1 MIRSRTWTVVL
12 LSISVFVIAA
22 SLVAYARAPQTDE
35 AHRASEALTLL
46 HDGHLGLSIVEARGT
61 WLAGVDRHSYWVMPA
76 YATFLSGV
84 FAILPT
90 SIMIMR
96 AMSIAFGIVTLVSI
110 YFFGKNLFGSRAIG
124 AAALVILAVSY
135 DFANIASNARAD
147 IMCVAF
153 GWIGLALY
161 VSLRH
166 RSFSVALLSAN
177 TSIAISCL
185 THPYGGLFL
194 LSLAIIVAA
203 QDAKRLDVRAVL
215 CAAAPYAI
223 ALVGWGLFISED
235 PASWHRQFF
244 GNIAAGRMSSLSHPV
259 LAIVRE
265 VRERYLGYF
274 SGFGVDVPRVFHLK
288 LLVTLSYAAGVAY
301 LITDRLRHKST
312 DRRQHFLLL
321 APTALVAG
329 SLAFFE
335 GTKWY
340 VYIIHLLPWLALVVA
355 VSAIDAW
362 RRYPHTRRA
371 IVAAAGV
378 LALLQIG
385 IVAGYAWTNTFKN
398 VYLPTVEYLRANS
411 APNGTIIGGA
421 EFAFRLGFGPQLR
434 DDYRLGFFSHVK
446 PTTFVLNSSYRDQI
460 AQYRRSNPEISEY
473 VQRLLT
479 SDCRKSYERGE
490 YEVFLCDASTPAVV
504 VDRGRK

>member
-1 MIRSRTWTVVL
+1 
-12 LSISVFVIAA
+12 
-22 SLVAYARAPQTDE
+22 
-35 AHRASEALTLL
+35 
-46 HDGHLGLSIVEARGT
+46 
-61 WLAGVDRHSYWVMPA
+61 
-76 YATFLSGV
+76 
-84 FAILPT
+84 
-90 SIMIMR
+90 
-96 AMSIAFGIVTLVSI
+96 
-110 YFFGKNLFGSRAIG
+110 
-124 AAALVILAVSY
+124 
-135 DFANIASNARAD
+135 
-147 IMCVAF
+147 
-153 GWIGLALY
+153 
-161 VSLRH
+161 
-166 RSFSVALLSAN
+166 
-177 TSIAISCL
+177 
-185 THPYGGLFL
+185 
-194 LSLAIIVAA
+194 
-203 QDAKRLDVRAVL
+203 
-215 CAAAPYAI
+215 
-223 ALVGWGLFISED
+223 
-235 PASWHRQFF
+235 
-244 GNIAAGRMSSLSHPV
+244 MSSLSHPV

-265 VRERYLGYF
+265 VRERYLGYV

-288 LLVTLSYAAGVAY
+288 LLVTLSYAAVVAY
-301 LITDRLRHKST
+301 LVAHRLRHKST

-434 DDYRLGFFSHVK
+434 DDYRLGFFSHAK

-490 YEVFLCDASTPAVV
+490 YEVFLCDASTAAVV